1 MPAPGTLRI
10 WGFQVASACSMRRT
24 PSRSPALSVSKN
36 LNTNRSLSVLASTLI
51 AFLQASLRREAHGQ
65 SFRAV
70 PDGGHPGFRR
80 TRRLE
85 RLDVACEGAN
95 ERLGL
100 ETGKYPANAGMDT
113 QAPTEVSTIVAPHI
127 EIVGLLPLAWIAVR
141 GCEHESAAL

>member
-65 SFRAV
+65 FLRAV
-70 PDGGHPGFRR
+70 TDGGHPGLRL

-85 RLDVACEGAN
+85 RSDVPGESCEQ
-95 ERLGL
+95 RLGL
-100 ETGKYPANAGMDT
+100 EPREYAAHARMDT
-113 QAPTEVSTIVAPHI
+113 ESPAEMAAVVATHLEV
-127 EIVGLLPLAWIAVR
+127 L
-141 GCEHESAAL
+141 